1 MCPLF
6 FQDRR
11 AKRRHASAT
20 DEREMRRSNRDNNNR
35 RSPRRYERRNHDN
48 RRQETRLSS
57 RLGSVVRP
65 AIQSQVAVVKQM
77 ERRPR
82 EHREEDKIEEDVD
95 SHRSGVNS
103 IVKVTARYVLF
114 FLNIFFLNLFLQK
127 SY

>member
-1 MCPLF
+1 M
-6 FQDRR
+6 
-11 AKRRHASAT
+11 
-20 DEREMRRSNRDNNNR
+20 
-35 RSPRRYERRNHDN
+35 
-48 RRQETRLSS
+48 SS

-82 EHREEDKIEEDVD
+82 EIRDEDKIEEDID

-114 FLNIFFLNLFLQK
+114 SLNIFFLDSLKKK